1 MSTSSSTINIG
12 SKQVTVESNL
22 TDGSYTVKD
31 SSGRLIGNGNANTGG
46 NINFNAGST
55 VAQQDLV
62 NIRGTQ
68 ALRGGLRDYL
78 NARVRNQVES
88 TNLRNINDNA
98 SNDQKGTIS
107 NAGYGNKVNL
117 ISNNVSAGSPVGSTL
132 KRPAGIS
139 QDVWENL
146 SEDDKNDA
154 WQEAGMTEFLAG
166 TPGWKKV
173 EKDGGTVLQEVPQ
186 MGRAIG
192 KWPSSETSAT
202 YPSKYLNDST
212 DFLQFK
218 ILEYKANP
226 GFEGLAATGGL
237 SRPSERR
244 MSSKASFNLPIPQN
258 AQVNNTVAWGEDRLN
273 PVQAGVGGAVSEI
286 LGGTGVLGDL
296 SEAAK
301 KNTPGLVE
309 LVRTEAA
316 RKIVGGGN
324 FLTRQTGAVIN
335 SNLELFFTGP
345 GLRQFNFQYRLTPR
359 DDREALEVRKIIRMS
374 KRAMAARIE
383 QKRLFLY
390 TPHVFQLMFFFKG
403 KAGHP
408 FMNRFKPAALT
419 GFTVNHTPDGAYM
432 TYDDGSPVAY
442 QLQFSFREIEPIYDI
457 DYDDAQGLGF

>member
-78 NARVRNQVES
+78 NGRVRNQVEN

-98 SNDQKGTIS
+98 SNDQKFTIS
-107 NAGYGNKVNL
+107 NAGYGNRVNL
-117 ISNNVSAGSPVGSTL
+117 PSNNESAGSPVGST
-132 KRPAGIS
+132 PQESAG
-139 QDVWENL
+139 
-146 SEDDKNDA
+146 EDDAVNKSGLQA
-154 WQEAGMTEFLAG
+154 VPSTE
-166 TPGWKKV
+166 
-173 EKDGGTVLQEVPQ
+173 Q

-218 ILEYKANP
+218 ILEYKPNP
-226 GFEGLAATGGL
+226 GFKGLAATGGL

-301 KNTPGLVE
+301 KNTPELVE
-309 LVRTEAA
+309 WVRTEAA